1 MAAMPRVAPRFV
13 PTLTEVV
20 QGPVGAAPV
29 LRPAAQP
36 SRPSLDADLM
46 IEWVQAE
53 VSDTLNRNLHD
64 LIANAL
70 VEQVDLVSARLR
82 QEIEPLVRQ
91 AVVDAVANEMASR
104 DRP

>member
-1 MAAMPRVAPRFV
+1 MAATPRIAPRFV

-20 QGPVGAAPV
+20 QGPAGAVPV
-29 LRPAAQP
+29 LRPTAQP
-36 SRPSLDADLM
+36 SRPSPDADLM

-104 DRP
+104 DRA